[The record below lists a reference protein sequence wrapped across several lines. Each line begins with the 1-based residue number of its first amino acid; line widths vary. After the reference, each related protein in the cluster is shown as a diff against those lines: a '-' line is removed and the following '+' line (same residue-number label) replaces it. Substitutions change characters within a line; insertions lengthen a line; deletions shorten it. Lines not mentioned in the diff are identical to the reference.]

1 MIRNVGVANERAPR
15 KHLPSNAIGNTRRIS
30 EDNRALFMSP
40 TEITA
45 RDYATGK
52 LTRIGWS
59 DGVIDQIEECD
70 ASSTDTAPGPW
81 IAPPLVDVQINGFA
95 GVDFQRDGVDVDGL
109 LKATRGLRATGCTKF
124 LLTLITDE
132 WSRMLDR
139 FKNYRDLRDQNPELK
154 DAIFG
159 WHVEGPFL
167 NDKPGFKGA
176 HEASVMRDPTPEDMI
191 ELREALPDD
200 AILLTLA
207 PERDGA
213 MAAIEKA
220 VSLGIRVS
228 VGHADP
234 STETLRRAVT
244 AGATAF
250 THLGNGCP
258 QELDRHD
265 NIFWRVFDTPGLISG
280 LICDK
285 IHLSPAAFR
294 TIHRALP
301 PEAIY
306 YTTDAVAPAGAP
318 PGCYS
323 VGRFEVEVG
332 EDQVVRQ
339 PGQTNFAGSALT
351 PIEGIRRSAEMLD
364 RPWQKV
370 WDFFSA
376 QPARLMG
383 RDFSLKVGSPAD
395 FCVINADPANLIE
408 SIGVYQG
415 GTDSQSQDTH

>member
-1 MIRNVGVANERAPR
+1 M
-15 KHLPSNAIGNTRRIS
+15 S
-30 EDNRALFMSP
+30 EA
-40 TEITA
+40 EITA
-45 RDYATGK
+45 RNHATGK
-52 LTRIGWS
+52 LMRLGWS
-59 DGVIDQIEECD
+59 DGVIDRIEDVENSMPD
-70 ASSTDTAPGPW
+70 ASETPW

-95 GVDFQRDGVDVDGL
+95 GVDFQSGGVGKDDL
-109 LKATRGLRATGCTKF
+109 LKATRGLRAAGCTKF

-132 WSRMLDR
+132 WSRMLDKFR
-139 FKNYRDLRDQNPELK
+139 AYRELREQNEELK
-154 DAIFG
+154 NAIFG

-176 HEASVMRDPTPEDMI
+176 HEASVMRDPTPEDMV

-200 AILLTLA
+200 AILITLA
-207 PERDGA
+207 PEREG
-213 MAAIEKA
+213 AIETIRKA

-234 STETLRRAVT
+234 STETLREAVA
-244 AGATAF
+244 AGATGF

-258 QELDRHD
+258 QQLDRHD
-265 NIFWRVFDTPGLISG
+265 NIFWRVFDTPGLMSG

-294 TIHRALP
+294 LIHKALP

-306 YTTDAVAPAGAP
+306 YTTDAIAAAGAP
-318 PGCYS
+318 PGRYS
-323 VGRFEVEVG
+323 IGRFEVEVG

-351 PIEGIRRSAEMLD
+351 PIEGIRRAAEMLGQ
-364 RPWQKV
+364 PWQKV

-383 RDFSLKVGSPAD
+383 QDFSLKVGAPAD
-395 FCVINADPANLIE
+395 FCAINASAANLIR
-408 SIGVYQG
+408 SIRVYRG
-415 GTDSQSQDTH
+415 GTDQHS

>member
-1 MIRNVGVANERAPR
+1 M
-15 KHLPSNAIGNTRRIS
+15 S
-30 EDNRALFMSP
+30 EA
-40 TEITA
+40 EIIA
-45 RDYATGK
+45 RSHATGK
-52 LTRIGWS
+52 LMRLGWS
-59 DGVIDQIEECD
+59 DGVIDRIEDIDE
-70 ASSTDTAPGPW
+70 SSTGTSKAPW

-95 GVDFQRDGVDVDGL
+95 GVDFQSAGVGADEL
-109 LKATRGLRATGCTKF
+109 LKAARGLRAAGCAKF

-132 WSRMLDR
+132 WSRMLDKFR
-139 FKNYRDLRDQNPELK
+139 AYRELRDGNEELRN
-154 DAIFG
+154 AIFG

-176 HEASVMRDPTPEDMI
+176 HEASVMRDPTPEDMV

-207 PERDGA
+207 PERNGA
-213 MAAIEKA
+213 IAAIRKA

-234 STETLRRAVT
+234 TTETLREAVA

-258 QELDRHD
+258 QQLDRHD

-280 LICDK
+280 LICDN

-294 TIHRALP
+294 LIHKALP

-306 YTTDAVAPAGAP
+306 YTTDAIAAAGAP
-318 PGCYS
+318 PGRYS
-323 VGRFEVEVG
+323 IGRFEVEVG

-351 PIEGIRRSAEMLD
+351 PIEGIRRAAEMLG
-364 RPWQKV
+364 RPWQEV

-383 RDFSLKVGSPAD
+383 RDFSLKVGAAAD
-395 FCVINADPANLIE
+395 FCVINSGAANPIE
-408 SIGVYQG
+408 SIRVYLR
-415 GTDSQSQDTH
+415 GTDRQP